1 MARSAAMPAL
11 KAESGLS
18 HYLEEIR
25 RFPMLE
31 PQQEYM
37 LARSW
42 REHGDS

>member
-1 MARSAAMPAL
+1 MARTAALPAL
-11 KAESGLS
+11 NAESGLS

-42 REHGDS
+42 R